1 MIQFNYTNKQQL
13 LLLLF
18 FLKCVELSSPVFL
31 CTFERAF
38 NLGKNISFYVKNEQA
53 SPAQV

>member
-18 FLKCVELSSPVFL
+18 FLKCVELSSPVL
-31 CTFERAF
+31 CTFEKAF
-38 NLGKNISFYVKNEQA
+38 NLGKNIRFYVKNEQA